1 MNREEIRQDLK
12 AFIDG
17 ELSQERTQ
25 HIKEAVENDPELQ
38 KELEFMKKI
47 SLSLKEL
54 KHGPQPTGFEKISR
68 KINYPKKFLFSW
80 QMKSAIAVV
89 FLAVISVA
97 SIPILFKNSSAE
109 LANSISEY
117 SEDSVFDM
125 KGDKP
130 REQSEEPSTGPSGRS
145 SPQYGFDAKSIKE
158 NSSDYELREPNRTAS
173 ELARD
178 SYTPQREI
186 IRTASLTLLVDK
198 IEASE
203 KTITSLVKSW
213 GGYVETTQSTNLDKT
228 NPRLIMTVRVPV
240 AKFDQAL
247 EKFEGI
253 GVRQDKTISGEDV
266 TAHLADLDARIKN
279 MKAQEETYRQILRQ
293 AKRIGEILEIQQ
305 QLTYIRNEIES
316 IEAQRKVMRSLAS
329 LSTISVTLQQRPS
342 EDERVENPGWAEDT
356 WISAKNAFL
365 GFVRMISVLVIYVFV
380 FTPIWLPISLLSW
393 LVVRK
398 NTRT

>member
-25 HIKEAVENDPELQ
+25 QIKEAVENDPELQ

-68 KINYPKKFLFSW
+68 KINYPKKSLLSW

-97 SIPILFKNSSAE
+97 SIPILFKNSSVE
-109 LANSISEY
+109 LADSISE
-117 SEDSVFDM
+117 SPKDSTPNLE
-125 KGDKP
+125 GDKF
-130 REQSEEPSTGPSGRS
+130 RTLSGETSAGVSESS
-145 SPQYGFDAKSIKE
+145 SPQFGFDESLSQK
-158 NSSDYELREPNRTAS
+158 NSSDHESKEPNRT
-173 ELARD
+173 D
-178 SYTPQREI
+178 SSLTHDVYTPQREI

-247 EKFEGI
+247 EEFEGI

-329 LSTISVTLQQRPS
+329 LSTISITLQQRPS

-365 GFVRMISVLVIYVFV
+365 GLIKILSIAAIYTFV
-380 FTPIWLPISLLSW
+380 FIPIWAPAIFFTWYLSKK
-393 LVVRK
+393 VGNK
-398 NTRT
+398 

>member
-1 MNREEIRQDLK
+1 MSKEEIRQDLK

-17 ELSQERTQ
+17 ELSQERAQ
-25 HIKEAVENDPELQ
+25 QIKEALENDKKLQ
-38 KELEFMKKI
+38 DELEFMKKI
-47 SLSLKEL
+47 SFSLKEM
-54 KHGPQPTGFEKISR
+54 KRGPQPTGFEKLSN
-68 KINYPKKFLFSW
+68 KINTSKKSVFSW
-80 QMKSAIAVV
+80 QMKGAIAVV

-109 LANSISEY
+109 LTNSVSEF
-117 SEDSVFDM
+117 SEDSVFNM
-125 KGDKP
+125 EGDKSQT
-130 REQSEEPSTGPSGRS
+130 QSGEPSAGLSERS
-145 SPQYGFDAKSIKE
+145 SPQTGLDERSSQKS
-158 NSSDYELREPNRTAS
+158 SSDHELKEPNNAAS

-247 EKFEGI
+247 EEFEGI

-266 TAHLADLDARIKN
+266 TARLTDLDARIKN
-279 MKAQEETYRQILRQ
+279 MKSQEETYRQILRQ

-329 LSTISVTLQQRPS
+329 LSTISITLQQRPS
-342 EDERVENPGWAEDT
+342 EDERAENPGWAEDT

-365 GFVRMISVLVIYVFV
+365 GFVRILSVLAIYVFV
-380 FTPIWLPISLLSW
+380 FTPIWLPISLISW
-393 LVVRK
+393 FIVRK
-398 NTRT
+398 STRT

>member
-1 MNREEIRQDLK
+1 MNKEEIRQDLK

-47 SLSLKEL
+47 SFSLKEL
-54 KHGPQPTGFEKISR
+54 KHGPQPTGFEKISH
-68 KINYPKKFLFSW
+68 KINYPKKSLLSW

-97 SIPILFKNSSAE
+97 SIPILFKNSSVE
-109 LANSISEY
+109 LENSVSEY

-145 SPQYGFDAKSIKE
+145 SPQYEFDAKSIKE

-178 SYTPQREI
+178 SYTTQREI

-203 KTITSLVKSW
+203 KTITSLVKNW

-247 EKFEGI
+247 EEFEGI

-365 GFVRMISVLVIYVFV
+365 GFVRMISVLVIYAFV

>member
-1 MNREEIRQDLK
+1 MNKEDIRQDLK

-25 HIKEAVENDPELQ
+25 QIKEAVENDPELQ

-47 SLSLKEL
+47 SFSLKEL
-54 KHGPQPTGFEKISR
+54 KLDTQPTGFEKISH
-68 KINYPKKFLFSW
+68 KINSPKKLVLSW

-97 SIPILFKNSSAE
+97 SIPILFKNSSVE
-109 LANSISEY
+109 LTNSVSEF
-117 SEDSVFDM
+117 SKNSVFNM
-125 KGDKP
+125 EGDKP
-130 REQSEEPSTGPSGRS
+130 QEQSGEPSAGLSERS
-145 SPQYGFDAKSIKE
+145 SPQTGFDERPSQK
-158 NSSDYELREPNRTAS
+158 NSSDYELKESNSAAS

-203 KTITSLVKSW
+203 KTITSLVKNW

-247 EKFEGI
+247 EEFEGI

-329 LSTISVTLQQRPS
+329 LSTISITLQQRPS

-356 WISAKNAFL
+356 WISAKNAFFGL
-365 GFVRMISVLVIYVFV
+365 MKILSIAVIYTFV
-380 FTPIWLPISLLSW
+380 FIPIWAPAIFFTWYFSKK
-393 LVVRK
+393 VGNK
-398 NTRT
+398 